1 MRLIWGRG
9 GQSIS
14 LKLCKFFGIIWLFLE
29 FQTFPTK
36 IKIPY
41 GRNNFTGTKFE
52 MTMYDEKG
60 RRGNLAGQEN

>member
-1 MRLIWGRG
+1 
-9 GQSIS
+9 